1 MNVFFMSNPHAMI
14 SFAFSYASLI
24 GGRDGVKVRV
34 RGVSAVTQFRASVNP
49 SQAEVASREQ
59 QNQFKITVESL
70 IIIERHR
77 SAQQRMGRSG

>member
-1 MNVFFMSNPHAMI
+1 MSNPHAMI

-34 RGVSAVTQFRASVNP
+34 RGVSAVTQSRALVNP
-49 SQAEVASREQ
+49 SQSEAASRQ
-59 QNQFKITVESL
+59 QQSQFKITIESL
-70 IIIERHR
+70 IIAERHR